1 MEIIENFAIGW
12 NFPLFIDR
20 LYSIVNFFIFYKC
33 CIQFGNHV
41 NGFVYKH
48 KLMSFDFIVIASVV
62 HTCVKYTKLKIVHE
76 LFHRMT
82 ENELKFSWK
91 VVF

>member
-1 MEIIENFAIGW
+1 M
-12 NFPLFIDR
+12 
-20 LYSIVNFFIFYKC
+20 K
-33 CIQFGNHV
+33 
-41 NGFVYKH
+41 GFVYKH
-48 KLMSFDFIVIASVV
+48 KLMSFDFIVMASVV

-76 LFHRMT
+76 LFDRMT

>member
-1 MEIIENFAIGW
+1 MEIIEKFAIGW

-41 NGFVYKH
+41 KGFVYKH
-48 KLMSFDFIVIASVV
+48 KLMSFDFIVMASVV

-76 LFHRMT
+76 LFDRMT